1 MVKGTTATV
10 ETGRKSGKLFRKQE
24 EVQSKRA
31 QADHASSSFFS
42 AEGSFFKGVQSK
54 CATCESEGEVQAQFI
69 PAIQRVEASDDI
81 QRQSE
86 TGVEEAVQR
95 AAQEPEIQNKC
106 ADCAPEEA
114 EPTIQTT
121 LQRSPEEED
130 VEFQRQ
136 PEEVQEKP
144 QLQAASAECAAE
156 SIQPAEIPTS
166 AVPNGVQASL
176 KVGAPNDRY
185 EQEADQMGEW
195 VMRMPD
201 TQFSSGEG
209 IVPSDTGSSI
219 RRQEEDEPADV
230 QGKMVQRTPG
240 LQRAPSGG
248 LQTTTGFAGRLQ
260 SSLSGGSALGAPVQQ
275 GMESAF
281 NADFS
286 RVQIHTGPSAASLS
300 NEIGAKAFTY
310 QNHVFFNE
318 GNYQPETQSGRFLLA
333 HELTH
338 TVQQGAAV
346 KRSEASTPDVQ
357 ASWFDDALSWL
368 SGFSDH
374 IPGYS
379 LLKVLI
385 GQDIFTGQSVP
396 MTAENLVRGIFG
408 LLGTLGHLVYDKLA
422 EYQIIQDAF
431 TWLRGQLRTLNI
443 NMSRIREIIQ
453 AAWDE
458 MPVLNVPGL
467 LYRHFNPLVDD
478 IRTFASNT
486 VDQVIQLLK
495 DALVSVLKAMAI
507 DRLPAYRLLTK
518 ILHRDP
524 LTGEEVPATTVEILE
539 DFLRM
544 INANDEL
551 EQMRERGTLQ
561 KTADWIDEQ
570 MGQFM
575 SLIDELGGIF
585 QRIWA
590 LFSLETLSDIVGKLE
605 EIITAFT
612 SFVQRVFTFA
622 SNVAITVLQF
632 IKDSLLNWLR
642 THANG
647 IRGYHLMT
655 VLLGKDPVTDQ
666 VVERNARNI
675 LSGFVELV
683 AGPEKFQEIEQSG
696 AIGRMAAWLEGL
708 IARTGITLQMVIDLF
723 VGIWNSLTIQDLI
736 HPLDAFERVITKF
749 RDPIQRVLTF
759 IVEVIK
765 KVVEIVL
772 ELMQFPSELIA
783 QIIQRAM
790 AAIEDIQR
798 DPLGF
803 LKNLLGAMKLGLQQF
818 FGNIGTHLL
827 NGLSGWLF
835 AELQQAGITPPQDFS
850 LRSIV
855 GFVFEVLNISM
866 ERIWQKLAEHPQIGP
881 ERVAR
886 VRQFIETASGAV
898 EGAWAFIQDIQ
909 REGISAIWRHI
920 QEQLANLWNTVLE
933 SVQNWVMEQ
942 VVNGIMRRL
951 ITMLDPTGIMAII
964 NGAMAF
970 YQAVK
975 SFIERLREILEVIN
989 SFVGG
994 IAEIARGSLAT
1005 AANYLEGTMA
1015 RSVPVVIG
1023 FLANQVPLRGLGA
1036 RIGDMVGRVREM
1048 VDQGLTWLVNKAVT
1062 MGRRLMDRLM
1072 GRGGDEAQSSDV
1084 QEGRIQKP
1092 LRFANE
1098 SHSISVEMSGNIEF
1112 FMASST
1118 PLPVMSQLVELKRHY
1133 IEGYN
1138 GQGGH
1143 LARQNQPEALE
1154 QLDRKIEEIRLR
1166 RREIIG
1172 EHNNSR
1178 NASEK
1183 QRILED
1189 GLDELEEKIETM
1201 SSYMLDTFSEAFGG
1215 ATDVSVQDQ
1224 VFVINTDRYYQV
1236 TDVRVIDRGRFGFRA
1251 SSQSLSESNMFFPY
1265 EENERTWR
1273 KAPAN
1278 RPRSRFVKPNYELE
1292 LNHSRFRGKRLG
1304 EAIRQ
1309 VLYGSWFAD
1318 TLRWKQAR
1326 LNTDLKHIKNGIV
1339 YFISEYNDIETNPN
1353 EFDDKDGRR
1362 LKLILP
1368 TRASIDHTT
1377 PVATHWNQD
1386 GNNQNQN
1393 FRQNWYN
1400 NYSSGNLK
1408 IISTELNS
1416 SLGARN
1422 DNYNNITKENFT
1434 GPDEV

>member
-24 EVQSKRA
+24 EAQSKRA
-31 QADHASSSFFS
+31 QSDHASSSFFS
-42 AEGSFFKGVQSK
+42 AEGSFFKGLQSK
-54 CATCESEGEVQAQFI
+54 CATCESEGEVQAKFI

-81 QRQSE
+81 QRQVE
-86 TGVEEAVQR
+86 TGAEEEVQR
-95 AAQEPEIQNKC
+95 AAQEPEIQSKC
-106 ADCAPEEA
+106 ADCAQEEA
-114 EPTIQTT
+114 EPVAPSP

-130 VEFQRQ
+130 TELQRQ

-144 QLQAASAECAAE
+144 QVQTACAECSTE
-156 SIQPAEIPTS
+156 SIQPAATPTS
-166 AVPNGVQASL
+166 LVPDGVQASL

-185 EQEADQMGEW
+185 EQEADQMGER

-209 IVPSDTGSSI
+209 IAPSDTGSSI
-219 RRQEEDEPADV
+219 RRQEEDEPAEV
-230 QGKMVQRTPG
+230 QGKMLQRTPG

-248 LQTTTGFAGRLQ
+248 LQTSTGFAGRLQ

-286 RVQIHTGPSAASLS
+286 RVQIHTGPTASALS

-338 TVQQGAAV
+338 TVQQGAAL
-346 KRSEASTPDVQ
+346 KRSEASAPDVQ

-385 GQDIFTGQSVP
+385 GRDIFTGQSVP
-396 MTAENLVRGIFG
+396 MTAENLIRGIFG

-443 NMSRIREIIQ
+443 TMSRIRGIIQ

-458 MPVLNVPGL
+458 LPVLNIPGL

-478 IRTFASNT
+478 IRNFANNT

-495 DALVSVLKAMAI
+495 NALVSVLKAMAI

-575 SLIDELGGIF
+575 SLIDDLGGIF
-585 QRIWA
+585 ERIWA
-590 LFSLETLSDIVGKLE
+590 LFSLETLQDITGKLE

-622 SNVAITVLQF
+622 SNVALTVLQF

-647 IRGYHLMT
+647 IRGYRLMT

-696 AIGRMAAWLEGL
+696 AIERMAAWLEGL
-708 IARTGITLQMVIDLF
+708 IVRTGITLRMVIDLF
-723 VGIWNSLTIQDLI
+723 VGIWDSLTIHDLI
-736 HPLDAFERVITKF
+736 HPLDAFERVMAKF

-765 KVVEIVL
+765 KVVEMVL

-790 AAIEDIQR
+790 AAIDDIQR

-803 LKNLLGAMKLGLQQF
+803 LKNLIGAMKLGLQQF

-827 NGLSGWLF
+827 NGLTGWLF
-835 AELQQAGITPPQDFS
+835 AELQQAGIRPPQDFT
-850 LRSIV
+850 LRSII
-855 GFVFEVLNISM
+855 GFVFEVLDISM
-866 ERIWQKLAEHPQIGP
+866 ERIWQKMAEHPQIGH

-933 SVQNWVMEQ
+933 SVQSWVMEQ

-1015 RSVPVVIG
+1015 RAVPVVIG

-1036 RIGDMVGRVREM
+1036 RIGDMVGRVRAM

-1062 MGRRLMDRLM
+1062 MGRRLLDRVMMAGRNVRDRVLGFLGLRKEFRDRSGAQHTLYFRGEGTSAELM
-1072 GRGGDEAQSSDV
+1072 VASTPQLV
-1084 QEGRIQKP
+1084 HNLINRISNSP
-1092 LRFANE
+1092 
-1098 SHSISVEMSGNIEF
+1098 SGNIHAQQIRDYLDEINTKKRIITSNPDSPQNQQIQQEIANKLNLLSEIF
-1112 FMASST
+1112 SQISLGGST
-1118 PLPVMSQLVELKRHY
+1118 TMEEVRIVFTRNYPNLGREYDTQLREQETAIRGMTLTRWLSNRHSFERSGRIEDSTLRAQQRRRFETFAAFKEHQLSRTPGISETTIRAQWQFYTQAATHALDQVAGGEHYVFTGVGLNQVNSHIGSQWRNHIPTLVEAVEKVDPSVY
-1133 IEGYN
+1133 
-1138 GQGGH
+1138 GGTTM
-1143 LARQNQPEALE
+1143 NV
-1154 QLDRKIEEIRLR
+1154 RL
-1166 RREIIG
+1166 
-1172 EHNNSR
+1172 S
-1178 NASEK
+1178 
-1183 QRILED
+1183 
-1189 GLDELEEKIETM
+1189 
-1201 SSYMLDTFSEAFGG
+1201 
-1215 ATDVSVQDQ
+1215 
-1224 VFVINTDRYYQV
+1224 
-1236 TDVRVIDRGRFGFRA
+1236 
-1251 SSQSLSESNMFFPY
+1251 
-1265 EENERTWR
+1265 
-1273 KAPAN
+1273 
-1278 RPRSRFVKPNYELE
+1278 
-1292 LNHSRFRGKRLG
+1292 
-1304 EAIRQ
+1304 
-1309 VLYGSWFAD
+1309 
-1318 TLRWKQAR
+1318 
-1326 LNTDLKHIKNGIV
+1326 
-1339 YFISEYNDIETNPN
+1339 
-1353 EFDDKDGRR
+1353 
-1362 LKLILP
+1362 
-1368 TRASIDHTT
+1368 
-1377 PVATHWNQD
+1377 
-1386 GNNQNQN
+1386 
-1393 FRQNWYN
+1393 
-1400 NYSSGNLK
+1400 
-1408 IISTELNS
+1408 
-1416 SLGARN
+1416 
-1422 DNYNNITKENFT
+1422 
-1434 GPDEV
+1434 

>member
-1 MVKGTTATV
+1 MVKGTTAAV

-31 QADHASSSFFS
+31 QPVQAEAAFFS
-42 AEGSFFKGVQSK
+42 SEGSFFKGVQSK
-54 CATCESEGEVQAQFI
+54 CATCDSEGEVQAKFI

-81 QRQSE
+81 QRQPE
-86 TGVEEAVQR
+86 TGVEEEVQR

-106 ADCAPEEA
+106 ADCAQEEA
-114 EPTIQTT
+114 EPVAPSP

-130 VEFQRQ
+130 TELQRQ

-144 QLQAASAECAAE
+144 QVQTTGAECAAE
-156 SIQPAEIPTS
+156 PTS
-166 AVPNGVQASL
+166 ATATPASLVPDGVQASL

-185 EQEADQMGEW
+185 EQEADQMGER

-209 IVPSDTGSSI
+209 IVPSDTGNSI
-219 RRQEEDEPADV
+219 RRQEEDEPAEV

-286 RVQIHTGPSAASLS
+286 RVQIHTGPTAAALS

-346 KRSEASTPDVQ
+346 KRSEASAPDVQ

-368 SGFSDH
+368 SGFADN
-374 IPGYS
+374 IPGYA

-396 MTAENLVRGIFG
+396 MTAENLIRGIFG
-408 LLGTLGHLVYDKLA
+408 LLGPLGLLVYDKLA

-443 NMSRIREIIQ
+443 TMSRIRETIQ

-458 MPVLNVPGL
+458 LPVLNIPGL

-561 KTADWIDEQ
+561 RTADWIDEQ

-575 SLIDELGGIF
+575 SLMDELGGIF

-590 LFSLETLSDIVGKLE
+590 LFSLETLRDITGKLE

-647 IRGYHLMT
+647 IRGYRLMT
-655 VLLGKDPVTDQ
+655 VLLGKDPVTDR

-696 AIGRMAAWLEGL
+696 AIERMAAWLEGL

-723 VGIWNSLTIQDLI
+723 VGIWNSLTIHDLI

-772 ELMQFPSELIA
+772 ELMNFPSDLIA
-783 QIIQRAM
+783 QILQRAM
-790 AAIEDIQR
+790 AAIEDIKR

-803 LKNLLGAMKLGLQQF
+803 LKNILGAVKLGFQQF

-827 NGLSGWLF
+827 NGLTGWLF
-835 AELQQAGITPPQDFS
+835 GELQQAGIRPPQDLT

-855 GFVFEVLNISM
+855 GFVFEVLGISM

-909 REGISAIWRHI
+909 REGIGAIWRHL
-920 QEQLANLWNTVLE
+920 QEQLANLWNTVLDA
-933 SVQNWVMEQ
+933 VTNWVTEQ
-942 VVNGIMRRL
+942 IINQMVTRL
-951 ITMLDPTGIMAII
+951 LSMLDPTGIMAII
-964 NGAMAF
+964 NSAIAF
-970 YQAVK
+970 YRAVQ

-1005 AANYLEGTMA
+1005 AANFLEGTMGRA
-1015 RSVPVVIG
+1015 MPVVIG
-1023 FLANQVPLRGLGA
+1023 FLANQVGLRGLGA

-1062 MGRRLMDRLM
+1062 MGRRLLDRVM
-1072 GRGGDEAQSSDV
+1072 GRGGDSAGANSQMTPVVNDIHETERQYLTNNKISHEEAQQVASGVARRHSNLVRSISVVDGGNKWNYDYVQRAEIPSRAAGKEEAAQSSDDWV
-1084 QEGRIQKP
+1084 ESLRNANAQQKIKIRQILTKLNLAEERRLRLIIQEDALNREISSKPPNQLTSYLNEIEIALDEMLGHRGGVVSNEETRQLSASEIHTLIGVERHHSFFSFLRRAIRNSTGRGITSSGR
-1092 LRFANE
+1092 LR
-1098 SHSISVEMSGNIEF
+1098 
-1112 FMASST
+1112 
-1118 PLPVMSQLVELKRHY
+1118 PQRLVELNTTIHRELH
-1133 IEGYN
+1133 ELWDTLSANN
-1138 GQGGH
+1138 GRYPG
-1143 LARQNQPEALE
+1143 LARGVGASRRVTALINSGQWTPEQIANSL
-1154 QLDRKIEEIRLR
+1154 IE
-1166 RREIIG
+1166 
-1172 EHNNSR
+1172 
-1178 NASEK
+1178 
-1183 QRILED
+1183 
-1189 GLDELEEKIETM
+1189 
-1201 SSYMLDTFSEAFGG
+1201 
-1215 ATDVSVQDQ
+1215 
-1224 VFVINTDRYYQV
+1224 YYQV
-1236 TDVRVIDRGRFGFRA
+1236 ILADYPTQRDALIQEIGRIR
-1251 SSQSLSESNMFFPY
+1251 NM
-1265 EENERTWR
+1265 
-1273 KAPAN
+1273 
-1278 RPRSRFVKPNYELE
+1278 
-1292 LNHSRFRGKRLG
+1292 
-1304 EAIRQ
+1304 
-1309 VLYGSWFAD
+1309 
-1318 TLRWKQAR
+1318 
-1326 LNTDLKHIKNGIV
+1326 
-1339 YFISEYNDIETNPN
+1339 
-1353 EFDDKDGRR
+1353 
-1362 LKLILP
+1362 
-1368 TRASIDHTT
+1368 
-1377 PVATHWNQD
+1377 
-1386 GNNQNQN
+1386 
-1393 FRQNWYN
+1393 
-1400 NYSSGNLK
+1400 
-1408 IISTELNS
+1408 
-1416 SLGARN
+1416 
-1422 DNYNNITKENFT
+1422 
-1434 GPDEV
+1434 

>member
-31 QADHASSSFFS
+31 HAVQADAAFFS
-42 AEGSFFKGVQSK
+42 AEGSFFRGVQSK
-54 CATCESEGEVQAQFI
+54 CAECESEGEVQAKFI

-81 QRQSE
+81 QRQPE
-86 TGVEEAVQR
+86 TGVEEEVQR
-95 AAQEPEIQNKC
+95 AAQEPEIQSKC
-106 ADCAPEEA
+106 ADCAQEEA
-114 EPTIQTT
+114 EPAATNPV
-121 LQRSPEEED
+121 QRSPEEED
-130 VEFQRQ
+130 TELQRL

-144 QLQAASAECAAE
+144 QVQTACAECAAE
-156 SIQPAEIPTS
+156 PTS
-166 AVPNGVQASL
+166 ATATPASLVPDGVQASL

-185 EQEADQMGEW
+185 EQEADQMGER

-209 IVPSDTGSSI
+209 IVPSDTGNSI
-219 RRQEEDEPADV
+219 RRQEEDEPAEV
-230 QGKMVQRTPG
+230 QGKTLQRTPG
-240 LQRAPSGG
+240 LQRTPSGG

-286 RVQIHTGPSAASLS
+286 RVQIHTGPTAAALS

-346 KRSEASTPDVQ
+346 KRSEASAPDVQ

-368 SGFSDH
+368 SGFADN
-374 IPGYS
+374 IPGYA

-396 MTAENLVRGIFG
+396 MTAENLIRGIFG
-408 LLGTLGHLVYDKLA
+408 LLGPLGLLVYDKLA

-443 NMSRIREIIQ
+443 TMSRIRETIQ

-458 MPVLNVPGL
+458 LPVLNIPGL

-561 KTADWIDEQ
+561 KTADWIDAQ

-575 SLIDELGGIF
+575 SLMDELGGIF

-590 LFSLETLSDIVGKLE
+590 LFSLETLRDITGKLE

-647 IRGYHLMT
+647 IRGYRLMT

-696 AIGRMAAWLEGL
+696 AIERMAAWLEGL
-708 IARTGITLQMVIDLF
+708 ITRTGITIQMVIDLF

-772 ELMQFPSELIA
+772 QLMNFPSDLIA
-783 QIIQRAM
+783 QILQRAM

-803 LKNLLGAMKLGLQQF
+803 LKNILGAAKLGFQQF

-827 NGLSGWLF
+827 NGLTGWLF
-835 AELQQAGITPPQDFS
+835 GELQQAGIRPPQDFTLGS
-850 LRSIV
+850 VV

-909 REGISAIWRHI
+909 REGIGAIWRHL

-942 VVNGIMRRL
+942 VVNQMVARL
-951 ITMLDPTGIMAII
+951 LSMLDPTGIMAII
-964 NGAMAF
+964 NSAIAF
-970 YQAVK
+970 YRAVQ

-1005 AANYLEGTMA
+1005 AANFLESSMGRAM
-1015 RSVPVVIG
+1015 PVVIG
-1023 FLANQVPLRGLGA
+1023 FLANQVGLRGLGA

-1062 MGRRLMDRLM
+1062 MGRRLLDRVM
-1072 GRGGDEAQSSDV
+1072 GRGGDETINSEENQNETNDGSVKGLAIERFKNLAQNV
-1084 QEGRIQKP
+1084 QSIDALKSIAANVKGEFLSQGLKEFDLKIENSQTLNITVIAKASPAVEIDISFERVFRREDLDDSRIQRIRKLFLTP
-1092 LRFANE
+1092 DRSKTNASITVNGALIASRNSTSRGHAEENLINSGKWNEALIAANFAAQAMESNGRQGSIELVFLVNRSPCSDKCASPLLIEKIRSAKLRGHRFIKYILATNRLYSPTRPMTPEEQIIRQDLIMKNPEARSILERKTVMDESATEAVDAQNLASAGWDLRFLDLGDSRTE
-1098 SHSISVEMSGNIEF
+1098 SQDLWRITVEE
-1112 FMASST
+1112 
-1118 PLPVMSQLVELKRHY
+1118 VKRELATKF
-1133 IEGYN
+1133 
-1138 GQGGH
+1138 
-1143 LARQNQPEALE
+1143 NQ
-1154 QLDRKIEEIRLR
+1154 
-1166 RREIIG
+1166 
-1172 EHNNSR
+1172 
-1178 NASEK
+1178 
-1183 QRILED
+1183 
-1189 GLDELEEKIETM
+1189 EL
-1201 SSYMLDTFSEAFGG
+1201 
-1215 ATDVSVQDQ
+1215 
-1224 VFVINTDRYYQV
+1224 
-1236 TDVRVIDRGRFGFRA
+1236 
-1251 SSQSLSESNMFFPY
+1251 
-1265 EENERTWR
+1265 
-1273 KAPAN
+1273 
-1278 RPRSRFVKPNYELE
+1278 
-1292 LNHSRFRGKRLG
+1292 
-1304 EAIRQ
+1304 
-1309 VLYGSWFAD
+1309 
-1318 TLRWKQAR
+1318 
-1326 LNTDLKHIKNGIV
+1326 
-1339 YFISEYNDIETNPN
+1339 
-1353 EFDDKDGRR
+1353 
-1362 LKLILP
+1362 
-1368 TRASIDHTT
+1368 
-1377 PVATHWNQD
+1377 
-1386 GNNQNQN
+1386 
-1393 FRQNWYN
+1393 
-1400 NYSSGNLK
+1400 
-1408 IISTELNS
+1408 
-1416 SLGARN
+1416 
-1422 DNYNNITKENFT
+1422 
-1434 GPDEV
+1434 